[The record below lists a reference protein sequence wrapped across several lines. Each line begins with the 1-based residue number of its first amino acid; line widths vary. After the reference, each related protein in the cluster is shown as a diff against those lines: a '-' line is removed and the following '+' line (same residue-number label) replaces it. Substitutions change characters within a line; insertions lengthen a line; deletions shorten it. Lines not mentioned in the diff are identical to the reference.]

1 MKIKNY
7 CLMFFFFSNSI
18 YAIELWL
25 KVINN
30 GQLMTNSCFEHQI
43 IKNKGVHIKM
53 RDSNDNYYN
62 IPSNSHFFFS
72 FSKEAITCYTSRDIE
87 LKKEVDSFNLN
98 IPFSFT
104 KLGNFKEGYCI
115 LIQNINSKWIICADS
130 IEEQNEVTITLNQI
144 KKLHSPIK
152 TIVNNTLYFSHIP
165 KVNKIPL
172 LPGDLEESNIRAKM
186 KKMISDTER
195 KIEQSRIKLNQQL
208 EKNKIEQEI
217 AQRNAIMNFQK
228 IKQNYRR
235 KLIKEITSM
244 NPRKC
249 KVLLR
254 DKKERV
260 NYCSSNYGAEDI
272 TNCVDINQFCYY
284 CCVKEMNIIG
294 DESIRECNDNCINL

>member
-7 CLMFFFFSNSI
+7 CLIVLFLSSSI

-30 GQLMTNSCFEHQI
+30 GQLMTNSCFEQQI
-43 IKNKGVHIKM
+43 NKNKGVHIKM

-62 IPSNSHFFFS
+62 IPSNSHFLFT
-72 FSKEAITCYTSRDIE
+72 FSKEAITYYTSRDIE

-115 LIQNINSKWIICADS
+115 LIQNINSKWIICADN
-130 IEEQNEVTITLNQI
+130 IEEQNRVMITLNQI

-152 TIVNNTLYFSHIP
+152 SIINNTLHFSSIQ
-165 KVNKIPL
+165 KGNTIPL

-195 KIEQSRIKLNQQL
+195 KIEQSRMKLNQQL
-208 EKNKIEQEI
+208 AKNKLEQEI
-217 AQRNAIMNFQK
+217 AQRNEIINFQK
-228 IKQNYRR
+228 IKESYRK
-235 KLIKEITSM
+235 KLIKEITSI

-249 KVLLR
+249 KGLLG
-254 DKKERV
+254 DKNERV
-260 NYCSSNYGAEDI
+260 NYCRSNYGEDSI
-272 TNCVDINQFCYY
+272 YNCIDINQFCYY

-294 DESIRECNDNCINL
+294 DESIKECNDNCNNL